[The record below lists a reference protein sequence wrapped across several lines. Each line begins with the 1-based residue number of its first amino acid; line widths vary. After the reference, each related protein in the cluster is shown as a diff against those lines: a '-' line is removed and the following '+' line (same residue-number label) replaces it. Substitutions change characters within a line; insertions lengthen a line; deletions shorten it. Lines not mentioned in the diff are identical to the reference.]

1 MYKRFNKNT
10 VRSNINFIKEAG
22 YILLLVMFFIGMLF
36 GSISLKNVSET
47 SIETNKELIQKSIL
61 LDTVNQKNNYLN
73 SAFSGGIK
81 TIIIFWI
88 IGLSVFGTPILVIYI
103 GYKGYSLGH
112 TISAIIKILGS
123 AAGNKYIFQNLFLK
137 ETILV
142 FIMAFMANYSMRIFK
157 DFFENKENISA
168 DAIKYTIISVFLLLV
183 FCLFFTVLRA
193 IVWKNKILHKK
204 YLQNNELLYK
214 IMLV

>member
-22 YILLLVMFFIGMLF
+22 YVLLLVMFFIGMLF

-61 LDTVNQKNNYLN
+61 LDTVNQRNNYLN

-103 GYKGYSLGH
+103 GYKGYSLG
-112 TISAIIKILGS
+112 
-123 AAGNKYIFQNLFLK
+123 
-137 ETILV
+137 
-142 FIMAFMANYSMRIFK
+142 
-157 DFFENKENISA
+157 
-168 DAIKYTIISVFLLLV
+168 YT
-183 FCLFFTVLRA
+183 
-193 IVWKNKILHKK
+193 
-204 YLQNNELLYK
+204 
-214 IMLV
+214 

>member
-1 MYKRFNKNT
+1 
-10 VRSNINFIKEAG
+10 
-22 YILLLVMFFIGMLF
+22 MFFIGMLF

-88 IGLSVFGTPILVIYI
+88 IGLSVSGTPILVIYI
-103 GYKGYSLGH
+103 GYKAYSLGY

-157 DFFENKENISA
+157 DFFENI
-168 DAIKYTIISVFLLLV
+168 
-183 FCLFFTVLRA
+183 
-193 IVWKNKILHKK
+193 
-204 YLQNNELLYK
+204 
-214 IMLV
+214 

>member
-22 YILLLVMFFIGMLF
+22 YVLLLVMFFIGMLF

-61 LDTVNQKNNYLN
+61 LDTVNQRNNYLN

-103 GYKGYSLGH
+103 GYKGYSLGY
-112 TISAIIKILGS
+112 TISTIIKILGS
-123 AAGNKYIFQNLFLK
+123 AAGNKYIFQNLFY
-137 ETILV
+137 IL
-142 FIMAFMANYSMRIFK
+142 
-157 DFFENKENISA
+157 
-168 DAIKYTIISVFLLLV
+168 
-183 FCLFFTVLRA
+183 
-193 IVWKNKILHKK
+193 LH
-204 YLQNNELLYK
+204 E
-214 IMLV
+214 